1 MQIIH
6 VLTPEQRAILAPHI
20 DRKTKADREQA
31 DADHVLNLAASTILA
46 DLMQPGDHFDPTTG
60 TLRRPKEDS

>member
-20 DRKTKADREQA
+20 DRKVRADREQA
-31 DADHVLNLAASTILA
+31 DADHVLNLAASAVLEAVI
-46 DLMQPGDHFDPTTG
+46 QPGDVFDPVSG
-60 TLRRPKEDS
+60 TLRRPKEEK

>member
-20 DRKTKADREQA
+20 DRKVRADREQT
-31 DADHVLNLAASTILA
+31 DADHILNLAASAILESV
-46 DLMQPGDHFDPTTG
+46 MQPGDVFDAVSG
-60 TLRRPKEDS
+60 TLRRPKEEQ

>member
-31 DADHVLNLAASTILA
+31 DADHVLNLAASVVLGEII
-46 DLMQPGDHFDPTTG
+46 QPGDHFDPVSG
-60 TLRRPKEDS
+60 TLRRPKEEQ